1 MIYKLISKESG
12 KFPLQFRL
20 VTTEL
25 FLWSWIMLQCFNK
38 MAEEAETSQYG
49 RSLELP
55 DILQNVK
62 QARRFAIDIGM

>member
-1 MIYKLISKESG
+1 
-12 KFPLQFRL
+12 
-20 VTTEL
+20 
-25 FLWSWIMLQCFNK
+25 MLQCFNK